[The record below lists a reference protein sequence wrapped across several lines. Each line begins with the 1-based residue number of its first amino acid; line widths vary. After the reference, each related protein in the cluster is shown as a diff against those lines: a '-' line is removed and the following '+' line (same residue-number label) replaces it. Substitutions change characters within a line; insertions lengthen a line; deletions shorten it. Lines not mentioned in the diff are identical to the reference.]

1 MARALEGI
9 RVVDL
14 SHVLAAPTT
23 TMYLAD
29 LGAEVIHI
37 EPPQGDDSREY
48 GPFAGRPDKNRSG
61 YFISLNRNKKGM
73 VLDLKQEKGKAIL
86 RQLIAVSDVVVEN
99 FRPTTMRKL
108 GFGWDELRKIN
119 PRIIYCSISGFGQ
132 DTLPEY
138 AERPSYDMVAQ
149 AYSGIMSI
157 TGPEGGPPCRVG
169 SSVGDIIAG
178 IQAVVGILAA
188 LVYREKTGRG
198 QHLDMS
204 MVDGLFATLENAVA
218 RYTINGEIPGP
229 LGGIHPSITP
239 FQGYR
244 TADSWIIAAA
254 GTDQLFARFCSVI
267 GLEGLIDDPWFRTNA
282 LRTRNRRELNT
293 ILEPVMKTKT
303 TAEWERSFEEA
314 GVPYSP
320 INDIEQISETLT
332 FATGGCSPKSTS
344 RRWGRCGSS
353 APRSVSP
360 RRRARCT
367 PLRRSWASTPRRYS
381 GTSWVIPSTRL
392 TDSKRPASSIE
403 PGDGVTDPMQA
414 VSGSPAVISCSRI
427 RIRSRV

>member
-23 TMYLAD
+23 SMYLAD

-37 EPPQGDDSREY
+37 EPPHGDDSREF
-48 GPFAGRPDKNRSG
+48 GPFAGQPDKNRSG

-73 VLDLKQEKGKAIL
+73 VLDLKQEKAKEIL
-86 RQLIAVSDVVVEN
+86 RQLIKVSDVIVEN
-99 FRPTTMRKL
+99 YRPTTMRKM
-108 GFGWDELRKIN
+108 GFGWEELQKIN

-138 AERPSYDMVAQ
+138 AQRPSYDMVAQ

-169 SSVGDIIAG
+169 SSVGDIISG
-178 IQAVVGILAA
+178 TQAVVGILAA
-188 LVYREKTGRG
+188 LVYRGKTGRG

-239 FQGYR
+239 FQGYQ
-244 TADSWIIAAA
+244 TADSWIIAAI
-254 GTDQLFARFCSVI
+254 GTDQLFAKYCKVI
-267 GLEGLIDDPWFRTNA
+267 GLENLSNDPRFTTNP
-282 LRTRNRRELNT
+282 LRTKNRRELNT
-293 ILEPVMKTKT
+293 ILDPVMKTKT
-303 TAEWERSFEEA
+303 TAEWGKIFEEA
-314 GVPYSP
+314 SLPYSP
-320 INDIEQISETLT
+320 INNLQQICEDSHIRYRGMLVEIDQPAVGKMRIANSPIRLSETP
-332 FATGGCSPKSTS
+332 GQVY
-344 RRWGRCGSS
+344 
-353 APRSVSP
+353 APAPLLGQHSEDVLREVLGYSQAEIDKLKEAGIINRS
-360 RRRARCT
+360 
-367 PLRRSWASTPRRYS
+367 
-381 GTSWVIPSTRL
+381 I
-392 TDSKRPASSIE
+392 
-403 PGDGVTDPMQA
+403 
-414 VSGSPAVISCSRI
+414 
-427 RIRSRV
+427 